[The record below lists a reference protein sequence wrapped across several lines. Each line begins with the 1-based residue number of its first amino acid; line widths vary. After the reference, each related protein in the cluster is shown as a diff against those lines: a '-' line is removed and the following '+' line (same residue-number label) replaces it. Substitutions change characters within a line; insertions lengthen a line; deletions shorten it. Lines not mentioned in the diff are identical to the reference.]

1 MDFNFMS
8 PGLTD
13 DEVKEAVS
21 KNGPRELAQPGRYT
35 LRLHSIRGRKYT
47 RADGSAGESATLFFI
62 NKDGNYKGAELTLF
76 RVGGNAAS
84 TTSQSAVIAVGIAAG
99 LNPAQIKD
107 LNWALTD
114 EAIDERGNV
123 KAALGTA
130 ETGPLSIEGLEFVG
144 TVDISVNEKTGYESN
159 VVKYIKPAVK
169 V

>member
-13 DEVKEAVS
+13 DEVKEQVA
-21 KNGPRELAQPGRYT
+21 KNGPRELAQPGRYN

-47 RADGSAGESATLFFI
+47 KKDGVSGESATLFFI

-76 RVGGNAAS
+76 RVGGNPAS
-84 TTSQSAVIAVGIAAG
+84 TTSQSAVIAIGIAAG
-99 LNPAQIKD
+99 LTASQIKD
-107 LNWALTD
+107 LNWAVTD
-114 EAIDERGNV
+114 EAADERGNLV
-123 KAALGTA
+123 AALGTA

-144 TVDISVNEKTGYESN
+144 TVDIAVNEKTGYESN

-169 V
+169 A